1 MDLLE
6 FLRSIEEE
14 VTSVAQPDESGPAMF
29 RQNAFTQLMAD
40 ELEGAGVLESPVVSH
55 LERGAGAG
63 ALFVS
68 GYALNAE
75 EGRLDLF
82 ATIYSG
88 PAHTEVP
95 KLNAQ
100 QVDVVFRKLQRYLER
115 ALAGLHHE
123 LEVASEAHDMTR
135 RIHDLGGAVDRVNLL
150 ILTNSQLVVRK
161 GKERVGTL
169 KGMNISHE
177 IYDLVR
183 LRRLRESGRSYEAID
198 IDLSQL
204 AGGGLPCI
212 RLDESD
218 TGYRTSVAIF
228 PGTLLHQ
235 LYDDHGARLMELNV
249 RSYLQARG
257 AVNKGILATLRDN
270 PGDFMAYNNG
280 ITVVAE
286 EVGFAGSS
294 GGNDRIT
301 ALRGLQ
307 IVNGGQ
313 TTASIHKAGRE
324 GHDLSRVFVQG
335 KVVTID
341 PARFAEV
348 VPLISRYANSQNKVT
363 EPDLQSNNPFHVGME
378 RASRKI
384 WTPGQKSKWFYERA
398 RGSYETLRAREGLT
412 PARKKAFET
421 EYPPTSRFNK
431 EDLARYEMCWY
442 GMPHIVNLGRQKNF
456 TQYMTRLKIGHGQF
470 SDGWEPTVQVYQRY
484 IAEAIIWRD
493 VDRLVRLNT
502 TITGYRVNV
511 TNYTVAMM
519 AERTVRRIDL
529 DAIWMSQ
536 SIGKELSQLASQW
549 AERIFQEL
557 LAYSARTGKHTFN
570 ILTGEETWLHLLDL
584 DFELPESVT
593 KKLIEVHGENIP
605 RNPLLTT
612 EDQDNAARCREVT
625 PDQWKRVM
633 EWGAE
638 TGELNEWQVSFTSTL
653 LGYATLG
660 WRQGLSSKQAKQGV
674 KIITAARKAGLL

>member
-14 VTSVAQPDESGPAMF
+14 VTSLAQPDENAPAMF
-29 RQNAFTQLMAD
+29 RQNAFTQLMVD
-40 ELEGAGVLESPVVSH
+40 ELEGAGVLDSPVLAH
-55 LERGAGAG
+55 LERGSGTG

-68 GYALNAE
+68 GYALNDE
-75 EGRLDLF
+75 DGRLDLF

-88 PAHTEVP
+88 PVHEEVP
-95 KLNAQ
+95 KLNTQ

-115 ALAGLHHE
+115 TLAGLHHE

-135 RIHDLGGAVDRVNLL
+135 RIHELGKDVDRVNLL
-150 ILTNSQLVVRK
+150 ILTNSQLAVRK
-161 GKERVGTL
+161 GKERMGKVEG
-169 KGMNISHE
+169 KNVSHE
-177 IYDLVR
+177 IYDIER

-204 AGGGLPCI
+204 PGGGLPCI

-228 PGTLLHQ
+228 PGTLLQQ

-257 AVNKGILATLRDN
+257 NVNKGILATLHSN

-286 EVGFAGSS
+286 EVRYAGNA
-294 GGNDRIT
+294 GANDRIA

-313 TTASIHKAGRE
+313 TTASIHKAGKE
-324 GHDLSRVFVQG
+324 GCDLTRVFVQG

-341 PARFAEV
+341 PLRFAEV

-398 RGSYETLRAREGLT
+398 RGSYETLRTKQGGTTAR
-412 PARKKAFET
+412 RRAFET
-421 EYPPTSRFNK
+421 EYPPANRFNK
-431 EDLARYEMCWY
+431 EDLARFEMCWY

-456 TQYMTRLKIGHGQF
+456 TQYMTRLKVGLGPL
-470 SDGWEPTVQVYQRY
+470 SEGWEPT
-484 IAEAIIWRD
+484 IAEYQHYVAKAIIWRD
-493 VDRLVRLNT
+493 VERLIRADAS
-502 TITGYRVNV
+502 ISAYRINV
-511 TNYTVAMM
+511 ANYTVAML
-519 AERTVRRIDL
+519 AERSVRRIDL
-529 DAIWMSQ
+529 DTIWMGQ
-536 SIGKELSQLASQW
+536 AIGKELSELASEW
-549 AERIFQEL
+549 SVRIYHEL
-557 LAYSARTGKHTFN
+557 LGYSARTGKHTYN
-570 ILTGEETWLHLLDL
+570 ILVSEETWLHLLDI
-584 DFELPESVT
+584 DFELPSSVA
-593 KKLIEVHGENIP
+593 KKLVDVHGENTP
-605 RNPLLTT
+605 RNPLLTN
-612 EDQDNAARCREVT
+612 EDQDNAARCREVSA
-625 PDQWKRVM
+625 DQWKRIM

-638 TGELNEWQVSFTSTL
+638 TGELSEWQVGFASTL
-653 LGYATLG
+653 LGYATLS
-660 WRQGLSSKQAKQGV
+660 WKQGLSSKQAKQGV
-674 KIITAARKAGLL
+674 KLIKAARKAEII